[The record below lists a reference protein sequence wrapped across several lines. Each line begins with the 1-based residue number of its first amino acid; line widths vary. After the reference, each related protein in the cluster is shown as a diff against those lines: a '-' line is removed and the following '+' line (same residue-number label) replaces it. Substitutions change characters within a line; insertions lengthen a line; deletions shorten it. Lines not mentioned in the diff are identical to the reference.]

1 MMNKLWIEHSHYE
14 ADRCRKSS
22 WIADGLDRFEYLD
35 TIGLFETGWMIYD
48 FDKYENERANM
59 NTLTMNKLWIEH
71 SHYDAE
77 FILDDFLTKEYEL
90 TRSDYLVIV
99 GLFETNWMNTY

>member
-1 MMNKLWIEHSHYE
+1 MTLTNLMTK
-14 ADRCRKSS
+14 K
-22 WIADGLDRFEYLD
+22 
-35 TIGLFETGWMIYD
+35 T
-48 FDKYENERANM
+48 NM
-59 NTLTMNKLWIEH
+59 DTLTMNKLWIEH

-99 GLFETNWMNTY
+99 GLFETNWMNTYFDQCERDEYGYPNNE